1 MTYIDLNYLES
12 ISGGDPE
19 IIQEM
24 KDIFIAQVPEFIENL
39 KKFLKEGQY
48 IELGKEAH
56 KAKSSVMIM
65 GMEELARDL
74 KTLQLATI
82 AGTNVESYPDFV
94 RKFEEQCLG
103 AVKELKKTSPSSGK

>member
-39 KKFLKEGQY
+39 KKFLSEGKY

-56 KAKSSVMIM
+56 KAKSSVMVM
-65 GMEELARDL
+65 GMEELAREL

-103 AVKELKKTSPSSGK
+103 AVKELKKGSLSTGK